1 MVRAAACRA
10 LSGRAARRLPARLCA
25 RARLGVADKAARLK
39 QAAKEAEE
47 EISAYKNNRELQFRE
62 FAKVRTGD
70 SSGAAKAVEQDTAA
84 ELGQIKAQV
93 ATNKEKMLAALLQ
106 SVTTVSL

>member
-1 MVRAAACRA
+1 M
-10 LSGRAARRLPARLCA
+10 
-25 RARLGVADKAARLK
+25 
-39 QAAKEAEE
+39 
-47 EISAYKNNRELQFRE
+47 
-62 FAKVRTGD
+62 RTGD

>member
-10 LSGRAARRLPARLCA
+10 LSGRAVRRLPGSPLRA
-25 RARLGVADKAARLK
+25 RALGVADKAARLK